1 MLSPGIEFRPR
12 RIALLASIA
21 LAAVLAFVANY
32 FAASFI
38 DVGALTFAIGTLTFA
53 LSYTLADYIRR
64 YHGRTATIIAVA
76 AGAIGTLIYTAAFD
90 GGLGRIV
97 FASLTS
103 LVIASSVDIRIQT
116 FLLSGPIWRLVLVS
130 NGISLLV
137 DTVVFT
143 LLAFYGVNGVPILSL
158 IGGDYL
164 VKIIMS
170 VISIPM
176 IYAVT
181 MVVPY
186 KPLTPARSAWH
197 DHPIR

>member
-1 MLSPGIEFRPR
+1 MSPVFTVRPR
-12 RIALLASIA
+12 RIALLVSIV
-21 LAAVLAFVANY
+21 LAALLAFVANY
-32 FAASFI
+32 YAATFVS
-38 DVGALTFAIGTLTFA
+38 VGALTFAIGTLTFA

-64 YHGRTATIIAVA
+64 YHGRTATIVAVA
-76 AGAIGTLIYTAAFD
+76 AGAIGTLIYTAVFD

-97 FASLTS
+97 LASLAS

-116 FLLSGPIWRLVLVS
+116 LLLGGPVWRLVLVS
-130 NGISLLV
+130 NGISLLI

-143 LLAFYGVNGVPILSL
+143 LLAFYGVEGVGILSL

-170 VISIPM
+170 VISIPL

-186 KPLTPARSAWH
+186 RPLIASGSR
-197 DHPIR
+197 

>member
-1 MLSPGIEFRPR
+1 MSPVLQLRPR
-12 RIALLASIA
+12 RIALFLSIA

-32 FAASFI
+32 YAATFVS
-38 DVGALTFAIGTLTFA
+38 VGALTFAIGTLTFA

-76 AGAIGTLIYTAAFD
+76 AGAIGTLIYTAMFD

-97 FASLTS
+97 FASLAS

-116 FLLSGPIWRLVLVS
+116 FLLAGPIWRLVLVS

-143 LLAFYGVNGVPILSL
+143 LLAFYGVDGVPILSL

-164 VKIIMS
+164 VKVAMS

-181 MVVPY
+181 MAVPY
-186 KPLTPARSAWH
+186 QPLLPARSRQAR
-197 DHPIR
+197 PFPRT